1 MLPTTQPQSCPT
13 SGAGVSAHAGPCAAC
28 PVRQL
33 ALCATMTDSELAA
46 FRRRGRRQMIER
58 GETIFWAGEDSLV
71 CGNLTTGVLKLTAS
85 TADGREQI
93 VGLLYPGDFVGA
105 LFEPAAGYSVTALT
119 DAELCVFPRRE
130 FQRMLDG
137 HAAAS
142 RFLLK
147 RTLSDLDRMRD
158 WMLLLGRKC
167 AQEKL
172 AAFLLE
178 TARRVASDEHG
189 WVAHGQPFELPLTR
203 QGIADV
209 LGLTIE
215 TVSRQMTK
223 LKTDGFITIHGNRH
237 IAIEAPSELAHL
249 AEAA

>member
-1 MLPTTQPQSCPT
+1 MPTPHLQPCGPAG
-13 SGAGVSAHAGPCAAC
+13 SGASTATGQCAAC
-28 PVRQL
+28 PIRHS
-33 ALCATMTDSELAA
+33 ALCATMADGDLAA
-46 FRRRGRRQMIER
+46 FRRSGRRQTIER
-58 GETIFWAGEDSLV
+58 GETVFWAGEDSLV
-71 CGNLTTGVLKLTAS
+71 CGNLTAGVLKLTAS
-85 TADGREQI
+85 TPDGREQI
-93 VGLLYPGDFVGA
+93 VGLLYPGDFVGS

-130 FQRMLDG
+130 YQRMLEENT
-137 HAAAS
+137 AAS

-147 RTLSDLDRMRD
+147 RTLSDLDRVRD

-189 WVAHGQPFELPLTR
+189 RVARGQLFELPLTR

-223 LKTDGFITIHGNRH
+223 LKTEGFISVHGNRH
-237 IAIEAPSELAHL
+237 IAIEAPGELADL